1 MNKYLDG
8 RRDADR
14 DGCGTD
20 ARREGR
26 VRGRLDRENDI
37 SSTSTCL
44 IFSHT
49 DLSDVFI
56 GRPIGV
62 RGGVGGAAANKYLES
77 NVLYS
82 HPPRS
87 STYLVFE
94 VVIVDDG
101 FDLRNCILSRAN
113 SFWTI

>member
-1 MNKYLDG
+1 MGVGMRTGTVVALMLVGK
-8 RRDADR
+8 DACEEDWIGKTTFQR
-14 DGCGTD
+14 
-20 ARREGR
+20 AL
-26 VRGRLDRENDI
+26 V
-37 SSTSTCL
+37 S
-44 IFSHT
+44 FSHIPT

-56 GRPIGV
+56 GRPVGV

-77 NVLYS
+77 NTALS
-82 HPPRS
+82 QHPPRS